1 MIRPKIVAIAGGSAS
16 GKSTIV
22 KIIAETFKDDLIV
35 VGHDNY
41 YRAHDDIDFEER
53 KLLNYDHPKAF
64 DTDLFCED
72 LEKLVAGEEI
82 DMPVYDYTNH
92 TRSKGTIKVKAK
104 KIILIEGILV
114 LYDKR
119 IRDLTDTKVFVDADS
134 DIRLKRRILRDT
146 VERGRS
152 VESCLTQYIEQ
163 VKPMHEKYV
172 EPSKKY
178 ADIIIPRGAKN
189 TKGIEILSKHIENM
203 IGNTDE
209 S

>member
-72 LEKLVAGEEI
+72 LIKLVNGEEI
-82 DMPVYDYTNH
+82 DMPQYDYTIH
-92 TRSKGTIKVKAK
+92 TRSKETVKVKAK
-104 KIILIEGILV
+104 KNHFN
-114 LYDKR
+114 R
-119 IRDLTDTKVFVDADS
+119 RDFGF
-134 DIRLKRRILRDT
+134 I
-146 VERGRS
+146 
-152 VESCLTQYIEQ
+152 
-163 VKPMHEKYV
+163 
-172 EPSKKY
+172 
-178 ADIIIPRGAKN
+178 
-189 TKGIEILSKHIENM
+189 
-203 IGNTDE
+203 
-209 S
+209 